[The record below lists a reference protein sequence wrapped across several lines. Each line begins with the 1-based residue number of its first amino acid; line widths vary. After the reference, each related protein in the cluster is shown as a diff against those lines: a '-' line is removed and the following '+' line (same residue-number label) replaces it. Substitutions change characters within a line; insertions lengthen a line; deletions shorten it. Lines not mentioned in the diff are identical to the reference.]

1 MYKDEATEQAVLACL
16 MISED
21 CRLDYELLKEEDFTN
36 KTNKEI
42 YIAIKEL
49 TQKEKEVDY
58 LTVHNQLNKKVP
70 MPYLAKLANSLPT
83 TANYKQY
90 VEQLKDLTLK
100 RKLYIL
106 SDQIRNPNLSGK
118 ELTEMAEE
126 QIFNL
131 REDTKTSEFTKVGDI
146 AADAFTSIQDK
157 YSGKEDGSLKTG
169 YPAIDQIMKG
179 MRKKEYIILGA
190 RPSIGKTALAINIAQ
205 NLITKDKTVAFFS
218 FEMSQEQL
226 VDRLV
231 RGMALVDSRKIYKEK
246 KQDGGRYDMTEK
258 DWKKLLN
265 TANYLLDRKLFIDED
280 PNKSV
285 ADMLSMCRKLKKKH
299 GLDLVIVDYLQKIK
313 ATKYG
318 VRREQLEQISND
330 LKNMAK
336 ALDVPVLVIS
346 SLSRATEQRNS
357 RMPIMSD
364 LRETGQIEFDADVI
378 MFLHRE
384 YYYKSEESLKHDADV
399 IIAKNRN
406 GAVGR
411 AKLLWFE
418 EYTRFIS
425 VSEKNK
431 FEEER

>member
-1 MYKDEATEQAVLACL
+1 
-16 MISED
+16 
-21 CRLDYELLKEEDFTN
+21 
-36 KTNKEI
+36 
-42 YIAIKEL
+42 
-49 TQKEKEVDY
+49 
-58 LTVHNQLNKKVP
+58 
-70 MPYLAKLANSLPT
+70 
-83 TANYKQY
+83 
-90 VEQLKDLTLK
+90 
-100 RKLYIL
+100 
-106 SDQIRNPNLSGK
+106 
-118 ELTEMAEE
+118 
-126 QIFNL
+126 
-131 REDTKTSEFTKVGDI
+131 
-146 AADAFTSIQDK
+146 
-157 YSGKEDGSLKTG
+157 
-169 YPAIDQIMKG
+169 
-179 MRKKEYIILGA
+179 
-190 RPSIGKTALAINIAQ
+190 
-205 NLITKDKTVAFFS
+205 
-218 FEMSQEQL
+218 
-226 VDRLV
+226 
-231 RGMALVDSRKIYKEK
+231 MALVDSRKIYKEK
-246 KQDGGRYDMTEK
+246 KRDGSRYDMTEK
-258 DWKKLLN
+258 DWKKLLS

-357 RMPIMSD
+357 RMPVMSD

-384 YYYKSEESLKHDADV
+384 YYYKPEEDLKHDADV

-411 AKLLWFE
+411 AKLLWLE